1 MMLLNKQSLLALAS
15 LCVLSRTSTADKT
28 TSINEF
34 DLIRRTMESI
44 NLKELH
50 KKRTFSLLRNLE
62 VSQTCLDETTALYEK
77 DEIATYLDNLET
89 TLESGFTESDL
100 YTYCEVDINREKKSV
115 SADCDFELMFPGLEE
130 VCESHGGQYFTMKIT
145 ISGKENGVKTKL
157 VWNDIGDCAGPSCD
171 LDEVFEEVKQQLD
184 ETVEMLESQGYTVK
198 ISASYLKSTYYALG
212 AAVVSTMLAIFFI

>member
-1 MMLLNKQSLLALAS
+1 MLLNKQSLLALAS
-15 LCVLSRTSTADKT
+15 LCFLSGTASADTS
-28 TSINEF
+28 SNEF
-34 DLIRRTMESI
+34 ELIRRTMEST

-50 KKRTFSLLRNLE
+50 RERTFSLLRNLE

-77 DEIATYLDNLET
+77 DEIAAYLDNLET
-89 TLESGFTESDL
+89 TLESEFTESDL
-100 YTYCEVDINREKKSV
+100 YTYCEVDINQEKKSV

-130 VCESHGGQYFTMKIT
+130 VCESHGGQYFTIKIT

-184 ETVEMLESQGYTVK
+184 ETVELLESQGYTVK
-198 ISASYLKSTYYALG
+198 ISASYSKSTYYALG
-212 AAVVSTMLAIFFI
+212 AAVVSTILAILFI